1 MQMDQIKPA
10 FHRIAHRK
18 IGVKIGRTRGG
29 DRGTIKREA
38 RPFMR

>member
-18 IGVKIGRTRGG
+18 VGIKIGGPRRSHGSAV
-29 DRGTIKREA
+29 KRKA
-38 RPFMR
+38 GPFMR